1 MSESAGK
8 TIYRQ
13 LLSEEEQFWLDSQP
27 FLLSHGYQLRPRYRP
42 DWVPS
47 SVGSAKGTWGFYEDG
62 IRLLCKSVIDA
73 TRIHDG
79 RRVVLK
85 RVPNDGEEISIIKY
99 LDSPSMRLDPRNHT
113 IPLLE
118 ELHMPKSPWS
128 FLVMPYG
135 REFDYPPFHCRK
147 EFLEAMTQFLEG
159 LQFMHDHNIAH
170 FDIAPQNMIMD
181 ESRVI
186 PKGSHFAAARTH
198 TGFYG
203 LFSWNDR
210 CAVGPTSYFYIDFG
224 LSLYY
229 PNGKDTAL
237 HLGTLRTFRTI
248 PELSQTVPYNP
259 FKVDIFQ
266 LGLTIQNLIDA
277 YPDLEDFRS
286 VASSM
291 TAENPDDRL
300 TPADALLSL
309 QQIAATLP
317 PSKLSEQIWEKGT
330 TRWQKLSRA
339 ILGGYRYDYE
349 KFNFVFS

>member
-1 MSESAGK
+1 MSDNAGK
-8 TIYRQ
+8 GGYRQ
-13 LLSEEEQFWLDSQP
+13 LLSKREQFWLDSQP
-27 FLLSHGYQLRPRYRP
+27 FLLSRGYQLRPRYRP

-47 SVGSAKGTWGFYEDG
+47 WPMDPNGTWGFYEDG

-79 RRVVLK
+79 RKVVLK
-85 RVPNDGEEISIIKY
+85 CVPTDEEEISIIRY
-99 LDSPSMRLDPRNHT
+99 LNSPSMRLDPRNHT
-113 IPLLE
+113 IPLLDSFP
-118 ELHMPKSPWS
+118 MPESPWT

-135 REFDYPPFHCRK
+135 RRFNYPPFHCRN

-159 LQFMHDHNIAH
+159 LQFMHDHDIAH

-186 PKGSHFAAARTH
+186 PKGSHFATPRTH

-203 LFSWNDR
+203 LFSWNNR
-210 CAVGPTSYFYIDFG
+210 CTVGPTSYFYIDFG

-229 PNGKDTAL
+229 PNGKDAAL
-237 HLGTLRTFRTI
+237 HFGTLRTFPTI
-248 PELSQTVPYNP
+248 PELSETVPYNP

-266 LGLTIQNLIDA
+266 LGLTMQKLIDA
-277 YPDLEDFRS
+277 YPDLEDFSS

-291 TAENPDDRL
+291 TAANPDDRL

-309 QQIAATLP
+309 QRIAATLP
-317 PSKLSEQIWEKGT
+317 PSKLSEQIWEKDT

-339 ILGGYRYDYE
+339 ILGGYRYD
-349 KFNFVFS
+349 